1 MNVSVAHK
9 SHTVTYLVLGLAF
22 LLLTGFMLFAFL
34 SGNDND
40 EAEAEAKAV
49 RLNAELVSAGLRA
62 PAPDQIARVLGTSGG
77 AVCADPGNALRRST
91 LYGMLTNGAAGPGQR
106 PVIAGNN
113 VLKGQLAIMK
123 VYCPQYLNELQRIA
137 DDLKTGGVDA

>member
-1 MNVSVAHK
+1 MMHNTK
-9 SHTVTYLVLGLAF
+9 PVTYLVIGVAF
-22 LLLTGFMLFAFL
+22 LVVTGVALFAFL
-34 SGNDND
+34 SAQENED
-40 EAEAEAKAV
+40 AEAEAKAL
-49 RLNAELVSAGLRA
+49 RLSAELTSLGLRA
-62 PAPDQIARVLGTSGG
+62 PATDQIARVLGDDGG

-113 VLKGQLAIMK
+113 ALKGQLAIMK
-123 VYCPQYLNELQRIA
+123 VYCPQYLDELQRIA

>member
-1 MNVSVAHK
+1 MMHN
-9 SHTVTYLVLGLAF
+9 TRPVTYLVLGVAF
-22 LLLTGFMLFAFL
+22 LLLTGVALFTFT
-34 SGNDND
+34 SGDD
-40 EAEAEAKAV
+40 DDQDAEAKAV

-62 PAPDQIARVLGTSGG
+62 PAPDQIARVLGDDGG

-123 VYCPQYLNELQRIA
+123 VYCPQHLDELQRIA
-137 DDLKTGGVDA
+137 GDLKTGAVDA